1 MLTAKKKISVITL
14 SFFSLLFLF
23 AGIFLLVVKPFNSNP
38 VKYTFRFNEQEVFAK
53 ENSLIARGVLRGV
66 DRNNGIITLKVEMW
80 NYTNNKYSIEE
91 ISFPT
96 KYLLNTEKVYSYEF
110 NNSFPVVDIKFNFNR
125 FTNSNSKKI
134 KDWFYGDDV
143 AFVNIESVEVVDR
156 VEELEKKVAVKNDY
170 MSENIKNVL
179 LELYNTER
187 FDNTVHDTSN
197 LLEYLKVVPGEKK
210 FLREETFPFL
220 RKALGLEAKYV
231 LPENYWGNTISK
243 TTWDWKKY
251 TSLDKY
257 LDTRLLNIDESR
269 EFWSDGEKHYSATE
283 RLGYVRRLSEFLWFA
298 SNYYLE
304 NSFDCNKQEN
314 MSVCKEL
321 VDLYTYNKAT
331 LADSSLRGGY
341 GICSATYMLP
351 ELVRLT
357 KDEGLSRDLD
367 LIIKNKEKLYS
378 SCTFSGGGNG
388 LCARDLK
395 ESVNCG
401 LLLASSGDMEMTRK
415 FALDRYV
422 FFDEIDY
429 GDEIIST
436 FSSKNSIYS
445 EMDRL
450 EGTASS
456 YLIRHM
462 DSVKYLRTLSL
473 VDY

>member
-1 MLTAKKKISVITL
+1 MLTTKKKISIIVL
-14 SFFSLLFLF
+14 SFFCLLLLF
-23 AGIFLLVVKPFNSNP
+23 AGIFLLVVKPFDGNP

-53 ENSLIARGVLRGV
+53 DNSLIARGILRGV
-66 DRNNGIITLKVEMW
+66 DRGDNMVTLKVEMW
-80 NYTNNKYSIEE
+80 NYTNNKYTVEN

-96 KYLLNTEKVYSYEF
+96 RYLLNAQRVYAYEF
-110 NNSFPVVDIKFNFNR
+110 NNSFPVVDVKFNFNR
-125 FTNSNSKKI
+125 FANSDSKKI
-134 KDWFYGDDV
+134 KDWFYGDAV
-143 AFVNIESVEVVDR
+143 VFVNIESVEVVDR

-197 LLEYLKVVPGEKK
+197 LLEYLKAVPGEKK

-231 LPENYWGNTISK
+231 LPKNYWGNTISE

-251 TSLDKY
+251 TSLDRY

-269 EFWSDGEKHYSATE
+269 ELWSDGEKHYSATE

-331 LADSSLRGGY
+331 LADNSIRGGY
-341 GICSATYMLP
+341 GVCSATYMLP

-357 KDEGLSRDLD
+357 KDDGLSKDLD
-367 LIIKNKEKLYS
+367 LIIKNREKLYS

-401 LLLASSGDMEMTRK
+401 LLLANSGDMEMTRK

-429 GDEIIST
+429 GEERYRAL
-436 FSSKNSIYS
+436 SSKNAIPQEYG
-445 EMDRL
+445 
-450 EGTASS
+450 GTPDSS
-456 YLIRHM
+456 GIYLITHK
-462 DSVKYLRTLSL
+462 DSVKFLKMLDL
-473 VDY
+473 FN